1 MENLFRCGNCG
12 FTTEEEAIGDNCPK
26 CGAPRK
32 QFIELSK
39 EVSDKIRTADAT
51 NDLHMDIINLAMAI
65 DELAH
70 EGIELDLD
78 PGCVD
83 AFEKAIQAAWEMKQ
97 ISKAELAIHMN
108 KDKW

>member
-1 MENLFRCGNCG
+1 MERLFKCEVCGY
-12 FTTEEEAIGDNCPK
+12 TTEKESLGDNCPK
-26 CGAPRK
+26 CGAPREK
-32 QFIELSK
+32 FIELS
-39 EVSDKIRTADAT
+39 EETSDKIRKADAT
-51 NDLHMDIINLAMAI
+51 NDIHMDIINLAMAI

-108 KDKW
+108 KGKW

>member
-1 MENLFRCGNCG
+1 MENLYKCSVCGY
-12 FTTEEEAIGDNCPK
+12 TTEKESLGDNCPK
-26 CGAPRK
+26 CGAPREK
-32 QFIELSK
+32 FEELS
-39 EVSDKIRTADAT
+39 EEASDKIRKADAT

-108 KDKW
+108 KGKW

>member
-1 MENLFRCGNCG
+1 MENLFKCSVCGYTN
-12 FTTEEEAIGDNCPK
+12 EKDSLGDNCPK
-26 CGAPRK
+26 CGAPREK
-32 QFIELSK
+32 FIELDEETSG
-39 EVSDKIRTADAT
+39 KIRAADAT
-51 NDLHMDIINLAMAI
+51 NDIHMDIVNLAMAI
-65 DELAH
+65 EELAR

-108 KDKW
+108 KGKW